1 MIDQRVLPQIKKNI
15 DFTSNRIL
23 SSKSSDT
30 PGIVE
35 VQYQDINGRMETFRY
50 KKVDISRKVGLSQLA
65 VGKIYDY
72 TTDVLEELNELYDLV
87 LTRDDIVV
95 EKIQAMEF
103 TLKISKDSLYYTGSL
118 EIKMTNETLDIIEI
132 LDNQVEVHLD
142 LNTYINDPKY
152 LVRHLNFD
160 YMAKDLSS
168 LNVGD
173 NIDENLKSLLD
184 HRLEG
189 WIRVPE
195 YRAKNLYGCIV
206 ECNGPSELR
215 TKEQDSV
222 LRLRLNPKYCSSH
235 SGSIELYYT
244 KLQ

>member
-15 DFTSNRIL
+15 DFTSSRIL

-35 VQYQDINGRMETFRY
+35 VDYQDINGRVETFRY
-50 KKVDISRKVGLSQLA
+50 RKVDISKKVGLSQL
-65 VGKIYDY
+65 VIGKICDY
-72 TTDVLEELNELYDLV
+72 TTDILEELNDLYDLV
-87 LTRDDIVV
+87 LTKDDIIV
-95 EKIQAMEF
+95 EKIKSMEF
-103 TLKISKDSLYYTGSL
+103 TLKISKESLYYTGSL
-118 EIKMTNETLDIIEI
+118 EIKMTNEALDIIEI

-142 LNTYINDPKY
+142 LNTYIKDPKY

-160 YMAKDLSS
+160 YMAKELSS

-173 NIDENLKSLLD
+173 NIDEKLKSSLD
-184 HRLEG
+184 HRLED

-206 ECNGPSELR
+206 EYNGPSELK
-215 TKEQDSV
+215 TKEQNTV
-222 LRLRLNPKYCSSH
+222 LKLRLNPKYCSSH
-235 SGSIELYYT
+235 SGSIELYYS
-244 KLQ
+244 KVQ

>member
-95 EKIQAMEF
+95 EKIQSMEF

-118 EIKMTNETLDIIEI
+118 EIKMTNEALDIIEI

-142 LNTYINDPKY
+142 LNTYISDPKY
-152 LVRHLNFD
+152 LARHLNFD
-160 YMAKDLSS
+160 YMSKDLGS
-168 LNVGD
+168 LVVGD
-173 NIDENLKSLLD
+173 NLSEELKSLLD

-206 ECNGPSELR
+206 EFNGPSELK

-235 SGSIELYYT
+235 SGSIELYYS
-244 KLQ
+244 KVQ